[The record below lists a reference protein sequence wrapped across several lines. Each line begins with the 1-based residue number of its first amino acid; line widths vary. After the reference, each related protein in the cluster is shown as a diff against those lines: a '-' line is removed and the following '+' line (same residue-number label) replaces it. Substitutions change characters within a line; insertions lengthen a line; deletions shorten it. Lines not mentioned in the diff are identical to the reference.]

1 MFVYYFVTLAVPF
14 GRAEARLTEALDGL
28 GELAGAAYRE
38 GEELRA
44 RIGPG
49 FDPRLLAKTVR
60 LDVGTPKRAESD
72 FTIPLVWEATGARVL
87 FPRME
92 GDLLLAAMGSE
103 LTQLVFRGT
112 YRPPLGILGRA
123 LDRTMLHRVAEAS
136 VKAFIERIGA
146 AISADAS
153 IEEQRVLNPSQRRE
167 P

>member
-1 MFVYYFVTLAVPF
+1 MFIYYFVTLAMPY
-14 GRAEARLTEALDGL
+14 GRAEQRLTEALDGL

-38 GEELRA
+38 GEEIRA
-44 RIGPG
+44 RIGPSL
-49 FDPRLLAKTVR
+49 DRRLLAKTVR
-60 LDVGTPKRAESD
+60 LDASAPRRAD
-72 FTIPLVWEATGARVL
+72 ADVTIPIVWEATGARVL

-92 GDLLLAAMGSE
+92 GDLILAAMGSE

-136 VKAFIERIGA
+136 VKSFIERIAA
-146 AISADAS
+146 AITADVP
-153 IEEQRVLNPSQRRE
+153 IEDGVLNSGQRRE